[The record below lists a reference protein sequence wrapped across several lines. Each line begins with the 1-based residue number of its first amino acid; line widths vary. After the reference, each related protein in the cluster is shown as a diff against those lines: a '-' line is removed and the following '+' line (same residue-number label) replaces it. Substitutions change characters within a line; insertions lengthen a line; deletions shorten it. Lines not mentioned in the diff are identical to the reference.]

1 MKRIIA
7 LLLVLLLAFA
17 LVGCGTT
24 TSDDTNETTETSDDM
39 KTNTDAAKED
49 TMIVGVSSMNSVEPF
64 YRIMQDGMEA
74 KADELGIK
82 LDVVSA
88 DGDIA
93 KQTGQIEDFITNKLD
108 AIVAIPCDGEGIV
121 TAIEAANTAGIPI
134 FTADIGAPNADVAS
148 YIASDSYAG
157 GKAIGEWL
165 IEHLAGEEG
174 NVIIMNDSKLDSV
187 YLRADGFKDAVAGS
201 NINII
206 EEANVG
212 YQRDVAMKAVEDYL
226 IAYPDLNVVFTAQGT
241 DVALAAN
248 DAVAAAGKTGDV
260 IVCSFDGFEETVN
273 ALRSGTSAIEV
284 DAFNDAYAV
293 GEITIETVADMLAG
307 KKVEKLIKIPVPLI
321 TKENV
326 DAFYE
331 EHYS

>member
-1 MKRIIA
+1 MKRSIA
-7 LLLVLLLAFA
+7 LLLVLLLASA
-17 LVGCGTT
+17 LVECGESNRPTAKAAPPT
-24 TSDDTNETTETSDDM
+24 GGAGGDT
-39 KTNTDAAKED
+39 AF
-49 TMIVGVSSMNSVEPF
+49 IVGVSSMNSVEPF

-74 KADELGIK
+74 KAAELGIK
-82 LDVVSA
+82 LDLVSA

-93 KQTGQIEDFITNKLD
+93 KQTAQVEDFVTNKVD
-108 AIVAIPCDGEGIV
+108 AIVVMPCDGEGIV
-121 TAIEAANTAGIPI
+121 TAIEAANAANIPI
-134 FTADIGAPNADVAS
+134 LTADIGAPTADAAS

-165 IEHLAGEEG
+165 IGRLAGEKG

-187 YLRADGFKDAVAGS
+187 YLRADGFRDAVAGS

-206 EEANVG
+206 EEANIG

-226 IAYPDLNVVFTAQGT
+226 IAYPEANVVFAAQGT

-248 DAVAAAGKTGDV
+248 DAVEAAGKIGKV
-260 IVCSFDGFEETVN
+260 IVCSFDGFEETVD

-293 GEITIETVADMLAG
+293 GKLTIETVADILAG
-307 KKVEKLIKIPVPLI
+307 KEVKKLIKIPVPLI
-321 TKENV
+321 TRENV
-326 DAFYE
+326 DAFYS
-331 EHYS
+331 EHYD